1 MYAQMD
7 LRINAEQQRVL
18 DDGEADT
25 VPEQPRRQWR
35 EVNGMLVV
43 DKPRGQSSN
52 AVLQH
57 ARRLFCAKKAG
68 HTGSL
73 DPLATGVLPLCFG
86 ESTKFSQYL
95 LEADKAYM
103 VTALLGVTTD
113 TGDAGGLV
121 VETGSTEH
129 ITQDLLN
136 LVLAQFLGKT
146 EQLPP
151 VLSAVKF
158 RGRPLYKWA
167 RRGVEIDRIPRPIE
181 IYAIDVLKWQGS
193 SLTLHVR
200 CSKGTYIRSLVEDLG
215 RALGCGAH
223 VIALRRT
230 QAGPFALRQSVS
242 LSTLEQIYEKAGVC
256 GLDRILLPTASA
268 VSHWPEVSI
277 PNSAAHFLLQGQS
290 LDLNHLPNKSG
301 SVCAPGWVRIA
312 QHDQAF
318 IGIGE
323 VLDDGRLAP
332 RRMIATG
339 T

>member
-1 MYAQMD
+1 MSAHRDDVQNDVQNNAQPD
-7 LRINAEQQRVL
+7 VIPVSPCE
-18 DDGEADT
+18 
-25 VPEQPRRQWR
+25 QWR
-35 EVNGMLVV
+35 DVDGLLVV

-52 AVLQH
+52 AVLQY
-57 ARRLFCAKKAG
+57 ARRLFGAKKGG

-86 ESTKFSQYL
+86 EATKFSQYL

-103 VTALLGVTTD
+103 VTALLGVNTD
-113 TGDAGGLV
+113 TGDAGGEV
-121 VETGSTEH
+121 VDTGSTEH
-129 ITQDLLN
+129 VTQTLLN
-136 LVLAQFLGKT
+136 TVIAKFLGKT

-167 RRGVEIDRIPRPIE
+167 RRGVEVDRIPRVIE
-181 IYAIDVLKWQGS
+181 IYAIDLLKWQGS

-215 RALGCGAH
+215 QALGCGAH

-230 QAGPFALRQSVS
+230 QAGPFALRQAIS
-242 LSTLEQIYEKAGVC
+242 LTTLEQIYEKAGVS

-268 VSHWPEVSI
+268 VSHWPEISI
-277 PNSAAHFLLQGQS
+277 PNADANFLLQGQL
-290 LDLNHLPNKSG
+290 LDLNHLPDKNSFC
-301 SVCAPGWVRIA
+301 VPGWVRIA
-312 QHDQAF
+312 KYDQAF

-323 VLDDGRLAP
+323 VLEDGRLAP